1 MEDTMIMNGIFHN
14 TRQHNKHRNKVNSYQ
29 SNVPNHIETGELVCD
44 TIEWVIYDCK
54 HMFEVG

>member
-1 MEDTMIMNGIFHN
+1 MIMNGIFHN